1 MRIRQLTPL
10 DAKRFQALRLIAL
23 QTEPANFGASFH
35 QEKNYP
41 LEKFE
46 QRLAVFPDRGLF
58 GAFDGD
64 DNQPDDPPLIG
75 MVALNRDDSE
85 KFAHKGSITSM
96 YVAPA
101 ARGKGIGRAL
111 LVQAIDM
118 ARGVGAL
125 HQLLLTVNASNTG
138 AIGLYASLGF
148 KTFGREP
155 SGIRVDGRFYDELL
169 MYLMLRDG
177 STDAQ

>member
-1 MRIRQLTPL
+1 MRIRRLTPL

-64 DNQPDDPPLIG
+64 DDQPLIG

-101 ARGKGIGRAL
+101 ARGKGVGRAL
-111 LVQAIDM
+111 LVRAIEL
-118 ARGVGAL
+118 ARSVGVL
-125 HQLLLTVNASNTG
+125 YQLVLTVNAGNTG

-169 MYLMLRDG
+169 MCLMLRDG
-177 STDAQ
+177 FTDAR